1 MPDWSCIRLLVDE
14 DVSHRL
20 VSSLKKLGI
29 DAVVDLKGLKNGDLF
44 RKSIEDNRIF
54 LTHDQ
59 DFTDKSRYP
68 ASKTCGIIVMKFHPM
83 IKEDMLKALES
94 LFKELSLEE
103 IRGKLIILTR
113 DGRSIE

>member
-1 MPDWSCIRLLVDE
+1 M
-14 DVSHRL
+14 
-20 VSSLKKLGI
+20 

-44 RKSIEDNRIF
+44 KKSIEDKRIF

-83 IKEDMLKALES
+83 VKEDMLKALEA
-94 LFKELSLEE
+94 LFTELSTED
-103 IRGKLIILTR
+103 IRGKLITLSR
-113 DGRSIE
+113 DGFSVE

>member
-1 MPDWSCIRLLVDE
+1 MPDFSSVRLLVDE

-20 VSSLKKLGI
+20 VASLKKLSM

-59 DFTDKSRYP
+59 DFTDKTRYP

-83 IKEDMLKALES
+83 IKEDMLKALET
-94 LFKELSLEE
+94 LFTELSIQD
-103 IRGKLIILTR
+103 IRGKLITLAQE
-113 DGRSIE
+113 GRSIE